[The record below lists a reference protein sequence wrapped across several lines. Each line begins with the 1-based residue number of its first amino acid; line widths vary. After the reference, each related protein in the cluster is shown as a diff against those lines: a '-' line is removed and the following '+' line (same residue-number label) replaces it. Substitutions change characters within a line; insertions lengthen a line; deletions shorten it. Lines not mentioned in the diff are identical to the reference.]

1 MSKLD
6 DLIKEYCP
14 NGVEYKPIEDITIR
28 LKGMNITA
36 EQMKKL
42 AYSGGDIL
50 VFGGGNTVV
59 NIRKQDLDHNKIIY
73 IPSILCQSRGTV
85 DFKYVTQPYTFK
97 NEMWAYI
104 PKEDNLSIKFL
115 YFFLKSKVPILRE
128 EANKMGAMPQ
138 ICISKINEMI
148 QIPIPPLEIQEYIVS
163 ILEPLEAY
171 TAELT
176 AELTA
181 RKAQYEGMLSKVM
194 SKEEVSG
201 EGIEH
206 KKIRDIFTS
215 YAGLSGKTKNDFNK
229 GIGKFITY
237 KDVYDRAS
245 ISAPSGVVDITDKDK
260 KQNRVVKNDLLVTTS
275 SETKQDAGHFSVYL
289 NDDTP
294 YLNSFCFGLR
304 PKSEGV
310 STKYIAYLLKSR
322 RIHNL
327 FLDKCVNGEIR
338 YNVSKKSFMEFE
350 IPIPPLPIQ
359 EKVVSWLEPL
369 EELTTDLQKGLPRTI
384 ELYKQKYEYNLGY
397 IMSKLKPIEKENKG

>member
-148 QIPIPPLEIQEYIVS
+148 QIPLPPLEIQEYIVS

-206 KKIRDIFTS
+206 KKIKDIVDVSRGTIITKKQFDNNGIYDVIS
-215 YAGLSGKTKNDFNK
+215 SSKYPSGKYSEYNRISNT
-229 GIGKFITY
+229 ITI
-237 KDVYDRAS
+237 VSSGAS
-245 ISAPSGVVDITDKDK
+245 VGYVNFYEKPIFASDCITVNEKQGSDINIKYIYFWLK
-260 KQNRVVKNDLLVTTS
+260 LKQNKNFDGLIYGETS
-275 SETKQDAGHFSVYL
+275 MIQHIYGKDIEQ
-289 NDDTP
+289 
-294 YLNSFCFGLR
+294 
-304 PKSEGV
+304 
-310 STKYIAYLLKSR
+310 I
-322 RIHNL
+322 
-327 FLDKCVNGEIR
+327 
-338 YNVSKKSFMEFE
+338 E

-369 EELTTDLQKGLPRTI
+369 EELTTDLQKGLLRTI